1 MDKKNMQNK
10 KSQKSKNINNKKSKN
25 KKINKTTNKINN
37 TQFNSNKKTF
47 NDTFNNKVKDNFNSS
62 QENSNNIINLN
73 KDFNSTNLICTK
85 KLKYIFISVLLI
97 FILLLV
103 RLGYLQFIDSSHLK
117 ELAYQQQAIN
127 QILSPKRGNIYDA
140 TGQSLAVSVQVDTI
154 TINPAKI
161 SGKNDEESKA
171 KKELVAKGL
180 SDIFSLNYDETLEK
194 VNSKSSVET
203 IAKKVEKDKVEQLK
217 TWMKDNKISVGINI
231 DEDTKRYY
239 PYGSLASNVIGFCG
253 ADNQGLSGI
262 EAKWD
267 NVLKG
272 TPGKIVSY
280 KASDQN
286 EIPNTEE
293 TYISAEN
300 GSNITL
306 TIDLNIQST
315 VEKYLKQAVEKYDC
329 ANGGNVI
336 VMNPKTGDILGM
348 ANYPD
353 YNLNSPYTPNTVL
366 AKTYD
371 SLTAEEKNESLY
383 RMWANKS
390 VSDSYEPGSTFKIIT
405 ASVALEENITTPN
418 KENDFF
424 CKGYEIVEDRTINC
438 WNRAHP
444 HGSLTLTQALEKSC
458 NPAFMQL
465 ASRIGAPTL
474 YKYYQAFGLFDSTNS
489 GLYGE
494 QSSIFHNLEKVG
506 PVELATYSFGQRFQV
521 TPLQLITA
529 ISSVANDGVLM
540 KPNIVKS
547 IKNSETGAIS
557 NTEPTK
563 VRQVLSK
570 STTDKVKSMME
581 SVVLYGTGKNV
592 AVSGYSIGGKSG
604 TSEPVEGNESTGYV
618 SSFVAISPIEDTQVV
633 ILLTL
638 YNPQNKKYGHQGG
651 MVAAPVVSQMLSE
664 ILPYLNIPSDN
675 SNTDNTTQNLIT
687 VPDITN
693 KTVTE
698 AKKILTNA
706 GFTCKISSSGDENST
721 LVTNQ
726 TPKPGVSLQKN
737 SIIMLYGEGH
747 TVENS
752 VSVPDLSGMN
762 ISQATNILRSKNLN
776 ISYYGSGI
784 ITTQDY
790 AVNELVPEGT
800 VINVNLKPILTEAH

>member
-1 MDKKNMQNK
+1 MA
-10 KSQKSKNINNKKSKN
+10 
-25 KKINKTTNKINN
+25 
-37 TQFNSNKKTF
+37 
-47 NDTFNNKVKDNFNSS
+47 SS
-62 QENSNNIINLN
+62 
-73 KDFNSTNLICTK
+73 
-85 KLKYIFISVLLI
+85 
-97 FILLLV
+97 
-103 RLGYLQFIDSSHLK
+103 
-117 ELAYQQQAIN
+117 
-127 QILSPKRGNIYDA
+127 
-140 TGQSLAVSVQVDTI
+140 
-154 TINPAKI
+154 
-161 SGKNDEESKA
+161 
-171 KKELVAKGL
+171 
-180 SDIFSLNYDETLEK
+180 
-194 VNSKSSVET
+194 
-203 IAKKVEKDKVEQLK
+203 
-217 TWMKDNKISVGINI
+217 
-231 DEDTKRYY
+231 
-239 PYGSLASNVIGFCG
+239 VIGFCG

-267 NVLKG
+267 NILKG

-300 GSNITL
+300 GSDITL
-306 TIDLNIQST
+306 TIDLNIQSI
-315 VEKYLKQAVEKYDC
+315 VEKYLKQAVEKYNC

-336 VMNPKTGDILGM
+336 VMDPKSGNILGM

-353 YNLNSPYTPNTVL
+353 YNLNTPYTPNSVL

-371 SLTAEEKNESLY
+371 SLSNEEKNEALY

-405 ASVALEENITTPN
+405 SSVALEENITTPN
-418 KENDFF
+418 KPNDFY
-424 CKGYEIVEDRTINC
+424 CQGYEVVEDRTIKC
-438 WNRAHP
+438 WKKYDP
-444 HGSLTLTQALEKSC
+444 HGSQTLTQALENSC

-529 ISSVANDGVLM
+529 ISSIANDGVLM

-547 IKNSETGAIS
+547 IKNTDTSAIT
-557 NTEPTK
+557 NTEPTE

-581 SVVLYGTGKNV
+581 SVVLHGTGKNV

-604 TSEPVEGNESTGYV
+604 TSEPVEGNEDDTGAITNTEPTEVRQVLSKSTTDKVKSMMESVVLHGTGKNVAVSGYSIGGKSGTSEPVEGNEDSGYV

-633 ILLTL
+633 VLLTL
-638 YNPQNKKYGHQGG
+638 YNPQNKKYGYQGG
-651 MVAAPVVSQMLSE
+651 SVAAPVVSQMLSE
-664 ILPYLNIPSDN
+664 ILPYMGVPSDN
-675 SNTDNTTQNLIT
+675 TNTDNSSQNLIT

-693 KTVTE
+693 KTITE

-752 VSVPDLSGMN
+752 VSVPDLSGMTV
-762 ISQATNILRSKNLN
+762 SQATSILRSKNLN

-800 VINVNLKPILTEAH
+800 VINVNLKPVLTDAH